1 MNNLRHLTLAAA
13 LAAGS
18 LLGACKRTEPAT
30 DPAQRNTG
38 EVVRR
43 DLDNAGDRAARDLDR
58 AGDRVAQ
65 GVDNARDRIAQGAQ
79 QAAREMQPG
88 PTRMDFR
95 AALGEIAQARCSRE
109 ARCNNV
115 GEGRRYMSEQACR
128 TVVVNDFARD
138 LNASECNA
146 GIDRGELTECMND
159 IRTEDCNNPLDT
171 LSRVAACRTSDLCR
185 STTVSAL

>member
-18 LLGACKRTEPAT
+18 LLGACKRTETAVE
-30 DPAQRNTG
+30 PAQRNTG
-38 EVVRR
+38 ELVRR

-58 AGDRVAQ
+58 AGDR
-65 GVDNARDRIAQGAQ
+65 IAQGARE
-79 QAAREMQPG
+79 AAREAQPG

-95 AALGEIAQARCSRE
+95 AALNEIAQARCSRE

-138 LNASECNA
+138 LNAAECNA

>member
-1 MNNLRHLTLAAA
+1 MNNLRHLTVAAA

-43 DLDNAGDRAARDLDR
+43 DLDNAGDR
-58 AGDRVAQ
+58 
-65 GVDNARDRIAQGAQ
+65 IAQGARE
-79 QAAREMQPG
+79 AAREAQPG

-95 AALGEIAQARCSRE
+95 AALNEIAQARCSRE

-138 LNASECNA
+138 LNAAECNA

-159 IRTEDCNNPLDT
+159 IRAEDCNNPLDT